1 MNSKNIFKV
10 AIRSILKSRMR
21 GLLTTL
27 GIIIGVAS
35 VIIMVAIGQ
44 GAQENITQQISAL
57 GSNLIIIYPGT
68 TASGGVNKGAGSF
81 NRFTLEDVEK
91 IRKKAV
97 YIKGITPIVR
107 TSSQV
112 IGPGGNWNTSIE
124 GVSTDFQ
131 EVRNWKLKSG
141 AFFSDRDLLSRSKVA
156 VIGTDI
162 VTNLFPSQEPVGK
175 YIRIRNVPFKI
186 IGVLESKGQS
196 TMGPSNDDII
206 IAPSTTVL
214 DRLVGGRY
222 INLIQASAKS
232 VELIDSAQVELRL
245 IMRDSHRLNE
255 TEDDD
260 FSIRNQTQITE
271 TFSETART
279 LTLLLGSVAGVSL
292 LVGGIGIM
300 NIMLVSV
307 TERTREIGLRL
318 SVGARSSDILIQFLV
333 ESILLSLSGGIIG
346 ILIAFGVS
354 FVLNTYNIMTMII
367 TPFVVII
374 SFFFSAAVGVFFGF
388 YPARKAAALNPI
400 DALRYE

>member
-1 MNSKNIFKV
+1 
-10 AIRSILKSRMR
+10 
-21 GLLTTL
+21 
-27 GIIIGVAS
+27 
-35 VIIMVAIGQ
+35 
-44 GAQENITQQISAL
+44 
-57 GSNLIIIYPGT
+57 
-68 TASGGVNKGAGSF
+68 
-81 NRFTLEDVEK
+81 
-91 IRKKAV
+91 
-97 YIKGITPIVR
+97 
-107 TSSQV
+107 
-112 IGPGGNWNTSIE
+112 
-124 GVSTDFQ
+124 
-131 EVRNWKLKSG
+131 
-141 AFFSDRDLLSRSKVA
+141 
-156 VIGTDI
+156 
-162 VTNLFPSQEPVGK
+162 
-175 YIRIRNVPFKI
+175 
-186 IGVLESKGQS
+186 
-196 TMGPSNDDII
+196 MGPSNDDII

-232 VELIDSAQVELRL
+232 VELIDSAQVELRQ
-245 IMRDSHRLNE
+245 IMRDSHRLNDNE
-255 TEDDD
+255 EDD

-318 SVGARSSDILIQFLV
+318 SVGARSGDILIQFLV

-354 FVLNTYNIMTMII
+354 FILNTYNIMTMII
-367 TPFVVII
+367 TPFVVVI